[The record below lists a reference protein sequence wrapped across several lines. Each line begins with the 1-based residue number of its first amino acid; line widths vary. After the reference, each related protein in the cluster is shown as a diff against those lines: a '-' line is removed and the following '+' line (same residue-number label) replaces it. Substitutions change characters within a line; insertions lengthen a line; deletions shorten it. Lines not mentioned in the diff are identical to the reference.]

1 MDSITKLVFLASL
14 LLVVL
19 PSLEDVVGS
28 VLPLVVLLHLPVPL
42 LEGGVGGVDHVG
54 QGLAVV
60 LLLAV
65 AEAQGPHA
73 AHLHDDDGNH
83 GTDEDQHG
91 GFHHLAVADL
101 SVSARHPAGAG
112 DWPDRGWIGELATG
126 MKLVK
131 HFGERKVGKERV
143 HSTSPVALAHL
154 GPDEGPQSSQGS
166 RNPDHSTK
174 HEKAKLC
181 HPLLS

>member
-60 LLLAV
+60 LHLAV

-112 DWPDRGWIGELATG
+112 DWPGDGGISEVDEVDGQGDSDEDEHEEGEEEG
-126 MKLVK
+126 GQDEEDEKK
-131 HFGERKVGKERV
+131 GK
-143 HSTSPVALAHL
+143 
-154 GPDEGPQSSQGS
+154 
-166 RNPDHSTK
+166 
-174 HEKAKLC
+174 
-181 HPLLS
+181 